1 MASLNE
7 IYASKGE
14 GMWRATQLANEAMM
28 YPLEDV
34 GRVNYLYSDFS
45 SDRYNLILD
54 HIRPNNMLAM
64 LIAKGVETDKK
75 EHFYEAPYSYT
86 EDDAFYKELIVT
98 QTYEDFLI
106 PEPNPFI
113 PKEASVPNRAFK
125 EDAYPEVFVSIS
137 IKLSFVS
144 KGIN

>member
-1 MASLNE
+1 MGYIALMKSEGQQKQVFDELKSMSSLDE

-45 SDRYNLILD
+45 SSSYNLILD

-64 LIAKGVETDKK
+64 LIAKGV
-75 EHFYEAPYSYT
+75 
-86 EDDAFYKELIVT
+86 
-98 QTYEDFLI
+98 
-106 PEPNPFI
+106 
-113 PKEASVPNRAFK
+113 
-125 EDAYPEVFVSIS
+125 
-137 IKLSFVS
+137 
-144 KGIN
+144 